1 MKLRMLVIP
10 IALLLALLFPT
21 TVAYA
26 ASISKDIEKELMCQC
41 GCTMVVDICECGT
54 ANQIRARITELIDQ
68 GQDKDQIIASFV
80 SQYGEEM
87 LSSPSKKG
95 FNLVAWIAPFAAVT
109 AGGTVLFFML
119 RAWATKGKSLEV
131 AETDG
136 YHGRL
141 EDELKKFRGEDSE

>member
-1 MKLRMLVIP
+1 MKLRTLVIP
-10 IALLLALLFPT
+10 IALLLALLFPRP
-21 TVAYA
+21 VAYA
-26 ASISKDIEKELMCQC
+26 ALISKDIGAVFILAPM
-41 GCTMVVDICECGT
+41 
-54 ANQIRARITELIDQ
+54 AIRARITELIDQ

-80 SQYGEEM
+80 SQYGEKM

-119 RAWATKGKSLEV
+119 RAWATKGKSLKV

-141 EDELKKFRGEDSE
+141 EDELKKFRGEDIE